1 MEKKVTLPCVA
12 FFLASV
18 LSHVP
23 ATGTESTPVSDIERV
38 NLTSAGAEFSESFS
52 LGHPSISA
60 DGRYVVFTS
69 NNALVPGDTNG
80 MTDVYMRDRVSGT
93 TQLVSLTST
102 GGIALSGGSYN
113 ARISADGSAVAF
125 VSSAIDLVPGDTN
138 GVRDVFVRDLVAGT
152 TTRVS
157 VVTGGG
163 EGNGNSGDPNIAAR
177 DISLSDDG
185 RYVAFLSSA
194 TNLVAGDS
202 NGRDDIFRHDRVGGT
217 TIRVSI
223 DTGGA
228 ETDGHCLHPAISGD
242 GSKVAFAATAT
253 NFAGS
258 PGGFIQ
264 VWLRNIT
271 TSTTELISKDNG
283 GTAGNAGSFNPD
295 LSYDGRYVTYD
306 SRATNLVSPAAGAD
320 NIYVRDRTANTTSL
334 VSITTTGVAGGNAQL
349 PVITAD
355 GRYIAFASFSNLLVL
370 GDTNTQ
376 FDVFVRDLQ
385 TGSTG
390 IVSRTSTFLQGN
402 GASNRPAIADGTLEV
417 VFESYANNLV
427 PGDSNG
433 MEDIFVAAPAFPS
446 TILINEVDAFTAN
459 GQTFIELHDGGA
471 GNTDLTG
478 LVVVLY
484 DGATDTSYG
493 AFDLDGYST
502 GADGYFVIGT
512 AAVPGV
518 DLVAAGGFLQGGV
531 DAVALYYDNATSFP
545 NGSAVTVNR
554 LLDAVVHE
562 NNQSNDSG
570 LLPLLQNTSQPQADE
585 AANGRAATESVQRLP
600 DGAGLPGV
608 TGVFKAYTPSPGAAN
623 GVPAALDLDELSDSG
638 RSDSD
643 DVTNDTT
650 PTITGTAPVGST
662 VVLSG
667 SLTGVVGSD
676 TADTAGIWT
685 ITPTV
690 ALGEGTHLFTATA
703 DGGPSSAALSVVI
716 DTTAPP
722 APAGLTLAS
731 SSDSGVSNSDRI
743 TNVITPTIEG
753 TAENGSL
760 VTLFNTDAIP
770 VGSIATTGNWSLVA
784 DETSDGNHQFT
795 ATAEDLA
802 GNESIGSAA
811 LSVTIDTAP
820 PAVVVARQA
829 GQATPASG
837 APVVFTAVFDEA
849 VNGLVVGD
857 FTVTDSAGAGDL
869 SLGGGP
875 AGYTFTIGS
884 VTGEGTISVS
894 LAGGVAGDTAGNAS
908 EASTG
913 TNNTVEIDLH
923 GSTTGT
929 STPVIL
935 SGGAGTSGGYLG
947 IGDTDVFAFTLTEAK
962 QVFISTGHGVDTYGS
977 LRNAAGDLLNDP
989 VADDNA
995 GTGNNF
1001 RIGRALA
1008 PGTYYVEVTGTG
1020 SAPTGAY
1027 QIDID
1032 ATLDPVY
1039 LPDAL
1044 AGRTLA
1050 TAVGNNRY
1058 GAGQLALFT
1067 TRRAAPVSAVFAA
1080 GNDGDLDDTYLL
1092 SGGRGNALFA
1102 VTYTHAVNGNVTA
1115 AMQAGTYSTGIVGP
1129 ASSYLINVQV
1139 VPNKKKLI
1147 LKKRVKK
1154 RRVTIYLKKTFTLPL
1169 IVRSATDPLASDTV
1183 TIQVKTR

>member
-23 ATGTESTPVSDIERV
+23 ATGTESTPVFDIERV
-38 NLTSAGAEFSESFS
+38 NLTSAGAEFSESFD

-69 NNALVPGDTNG
+69 QNALVPEDTNG
-80 MTDVYMRDRVSGT
+80 YLDVYLRDRQSGT
-93 TQLVSLTST
+93 TTLVSVTHL
-102 GGIALSGGSYN
+102 GGISNMPSSN
-113 ARISADGSAVAF
+113 PVISADGSAVAF
-125 VSSAIDLVPGDTN
+125 VSPASNLVSGDTN
-138 GVRDVFVRDLVAGT
+138 NTFDVFVRDLAGGA
-152 TTRVS
+152 TTRIS
-157 VVTGGG
+157 VGTGNVQGTGASGLHTRAAISDNGRFVTF
-163 EGNGNSGDPNIAAR
+163 
-177 DISLSDDG
+177 
-185 RYVAFLSSA
+185 YSSA
-194 TNLVAGDS
+194 ANLVAGDT
-202 NGRDDIFRHDRVGGT
+202 NARDDIFRHDRVTGTTVRISISTGGT
-217 TIRVSI
+217 ESDADCI
-223 DTGGA
+223 
-228 ETDGHCLHPAISGD
+228 HPVISGD
-242 GSKVAFAATAT
+242 GTKVAFVSTT
-253 NFAGS
+253 NQFGAN
-258 PGGFIQ
+258 PQFRPQ
-264 VWLRNIT
+264 VWLRDVT
-271 TSTTELISKDNG
+271 DSTTELITKDG
-283 GTAGNAGSFNPD
+283 TGTAGNGSSYYPD
-295 LSYDGRYVTYD
+295 LSFDGRYVVFE
-306 SRATNLVSPAAGAD
+306 SGSTNLVSPVGGAD
-320 NIYVRDRTANTTSL
+320 SIFRRDRQTGQNTVVSL
-334 VSITTTGVAGGNAQL
+334 TVTGSYTTGARPA
-349 PVITAD
+349 ISAD
-355 GRYIAFASFSNLLVL
+355 GRFVAFGSTSGQLVL
-370 GDTNTQ
+370 GDTNARNDI
-376 FDVFVRDLQ
+376 FIRDLLE
-385 TGSTG
+385 GKTG
-390 IVSRTSTFLQGN
+390 IASRTNTALQAN
-402 GASNRPAIADGTLEV
+402 LDSHDPAIADSTLGI
-417 VFESYANNLV
+417 VFRSSANNLV
-427 PGDSNG
+427 PGDTNSA
-433 MEDIFVAAPAFPS
+433 EDLFVSTPAFPS

-518 DLVAAGGFLQGGV
+518 DLVAANGFLQSGV

-545 NGSAVTVNR
+545 NSSPVTVNR

-662 VVLSG
+662 VVLSS
-667 SLTGVVGSD
+667 SLAGVIGSD
-676 TADTAGIWT
+676 TAGAAGVWV

-690 ALGEGTHLFTATA
+690 ALGEGSHLFTAAA

-753 TAENGSL
+753 TAANGSL
-760 VTLFNTDAIP
+760 VTLFSDLDGAI
-770 VGSIATTGNWSLVA
+770 GSAETTGSWSLVA
-784 DETSDGNHQFT
+784 DELGDGNHQITTT
-795 ATAEDLA
+795 ATDLA

-811 LSVTIDTAP
+811 LSVTIDTVP
-820 PAVVVARQA
+820 PGVVVARQV

-837 APVVFTAVFDEA
+837 APLIFTAEFDEA
-849 VNGLVVGD
+849 VNGLTVGD
-857 FTVTDSAGAGDL
+857 FTVTDSAGAGNF

-875 AGYTFTIGS
+875 ASYTLTVGS
-884 VTGEGTISVS
+884 ATGEGTVTVS
-894 LAGGVAGDTAGNAS
+894 LAAGVAGDTAGNAS
-908 EASTG
+908 EGSTG
-913 TNNTVEIDLH
+913 TDNTVEIDLH
-923 GSTTGT
+923 GGSIGT
-929 STPVIL
+929 ATAVVL
-935 SGGAGTSGGYLG
+935 TSGTGSAAGYLG
-947 IGDTDVFAFTLTEAK
+947 SGDSDFFSFTLTESK

-995 GTGNNF
+995 GTGSNF

-1027 QIDID
+1027 QIDFD
-1032 ATLDPVY
+1032 ATLEPVY
-1039 LPDAL
+1039 LPDAV

-1050 TAVGNNRY
+1050 TAIGNNRY
-1058 GAGQLALFT
+1058 GAGQLALLT
-1067 TRRAAPVSAVFAA
+1067 TRRAAPVSAVFAV
-1080 GNDGDLDDTYLL
+1080 GNDGDLDDTFVLR
-1092 SGGRGNALFA
+1092 GGLGNTLFA
-1102 VTYTHAVNGNVTA
+1102 VSYTHAVAGNITA

-1129 ASSYLINVQV
+1129 GTSPHLVNVQV

-1147 LKKRVKK
+1147 LKKRVKGK
-1154 RRVTIYLKKTFTLPL
+1154 LVTTYLKKTFNLPL
-1169 IVRSATDPLASDTV
+1169 SARSGTNPLAADAV
-1183 TIQVKTR
+1183 TIQVKTQ